1 MRGRSVSRKYA
12 PLGRRMVAAAGAL
25 SLGVAGVVATS
36 VAAVATTDDP
46 SYGTINQ
53 DKTGS
58 IIVHKH
64 LKNDTGTVGKVDGTA
79 DAGGDTVDGVT
90 FKAYKVSGLNLSKPA
105 DWDKLA
111 TLVGN
116 IPSNA
121 CADPAHPTLGD
132 TAPAVD
138 TDAAAEGTTAGGGL
152 ATLAN
157 LPVAAYLVCETAAPA
172 NIVEKAK
179 PFVVTIPFPNTT
191 NGGDG
196 KWLYD
201 VHAYPKNQKIE
212 IDKTIADQ
220 SVNGFGLGSVVEF
233 PVSTTTPNLD
243 AESQFTYFYL
253 RDKLDSR
260 LTEGKVTKI
269 TLGDDTLVE
278 NTDYEQTNT
287 DNLVVVSFKRAGLA
301 KLKANPGKK
310 LVAVFAGKVSAIGDG
325 TIKNKADLVQDTTY
339 GAIPPNE
346 PPSVPPFEPDNP
358 PTSPEVSTDW
368 GNVQL
373 FKYDGDTE
381 NATRVGVRGAKFNV
395 FNAADPYAA
404 DCSTATK
411 TGDPIPVSINGGA
424 PQTDFVSDVNG
435 IVKIDGLYIG
445 DSVGSAGAGSKD
457 AAKRCYVV
465 EEIEAPAGFVLPQ
478 TATTPIEVVKG
489 AQALASYNAQIPNT
503 KQSVPQLPLTG
514 ANGQLLMTIGG
525 VSLALI
531 AVGSTLVIRSRKRSE
546 A

>member
-1 MRGRSVSRKYA
+1 MRGRPVSRKYA

-212 IDKTIADQ
+212 IDKTISDQ
-220 SVNGFGLGSVVEF
+220 TVNGVGLGSRVQF
-233 PVSTTTPNLD
+233 SVSTTIPTLD
-243 AESQFTYFYL
+243 ADTNFTYFYM
-253 RDKLDSR
+253 RDRLDDR
-260 LTEGKVTKI
+260 LTDGKVDKI
-269 TLGDDTLVE
+269 TLGTETLVE
-278 NTDYEQTNT
+278 NTDYVQSNT
-287 DNLVVVSFKRAGLA
+287 GGLVVVSFQRAGLA
-301 KLKANPGKK
+301 KLKTNPGKK
-310 LVAVFAGKVSAIGDG
+310 VEAIFSGTVSALGDG
-325 TIKNKADLVQDTTY
+325 TIKNQAQLIQDTNY

-346 PPSVPPFEPDNP
+346 PPSTPPTEPNDP

-368 GNVQL
+368 GNAQL
-373 FKYDGDTE
+373 LKFDANSGAAKTGIQ
-381 NATRVGVRGAKFNV
+381 GAKFKV
-395 FNAADPYAA
+395 YNAAEPYAA
-404 DCSTATK
+404 DCSAATK
-411 TGDPIPVSINGGA
+411 AGDAITVNG
-424 PQTDFVSDVNG
+424 QTEFVSDFSG
-435 IVKIDGLYIG
+435 LVKIDGLYVG
-445 DSVGSAGAGSKD
+445 DSVGSAGAGSQD
-457 AAKRCYVV
+457 ATKRCYVV
-465 EEIEAPAGFVLPQ
+465 EEFEAPAGYVLPQ
-478 TATTPIEVVKG
+478 QNTTGISVSKG
-489 AQALASYNAQIPNT
+489 ALAAATYSAEIANN
-503 KQSVPQLPLTG
+503 KQPVPQLPLTG

-525 VSLALI
+525 ISLGLI
-531 AVGSTLVIRSRKRSE
+531 AVGSTMVIRSRKRSE

>member
-1 MRGRSVSRKYA
+1 MSRKYA

-64 LKNDTGTVGKVDGTA
+64 LKNDTGTVGKVDGAA

-152 ATLAN
+152 VTLAN

-373 FKYDGDTE
+373 FKYDADTE
-381 NATRVGVRGAKFNV
+381 NATKVGVRGAKFNV

-531 AVGSTLVIRSRKRSE
+531 AVGSTLVIRSRKRGE

>member
-1 MRGRSVSRKYA
+1 MRGRPVSRKYA
-12 PLGRRMVAAAGAL
+12 PLGRRMIAAAGAL
-25 SLGVAGVVATS
+25 SLGVAGVVATRG
-36 VAAVATTDDP
+36 AAGATTDDP

-212 IDKTIADQ
+212 IDKTISDQ
-220 SVNGFGLGSVVEF
+220 TVNGVGLGSRVTF
-233 PVSTTTPNLD
+233 PVSTTIPTLD
-243 AESQFTYFYL
+243 ADTNFTYFYL
-253 RDKLDSR
+253 RDQLDDR
-260 LTEGKVTKI
+260 LTDGKVDKV
-269 TLGDDTLVE
+269 TLGADTLAE
-278 NTDYEQTNT
+278 NTDYVQSNT
-287 DNLVVVSFKRAGLA
+287 GGLVVVSFTRAGLA
-301 KLKANPGKK
+301 KLKANPNKK
-310 LVAVFAGKVSAIGDG
+310 LEAIFSGTVSAIGDG
-325 TIKNKADLVQDTTY
+325 TIKNKANLVQDTHY

-346 PPSVPPFEPDNP
+346 PPSTPPTEPNNP

-368 GNVQL
+368 GNAQL
-373 FKYDGDTE
+373 LKFDANSGAAKTGIK
-381 NATRVGVRGAKFNV
+381 GAKFKV
-395 FNAADPYAA
+395 YNAAEPYAA
-404 DCSTATK
+404 DCSAATK
-411 TGDPIPVSINGGA
+411 AGDAITVNG
-424 PQTDFVSDVNG
+424 QTEFVSDVNG
-435 IVKIDGLYIG
+435 LVSIAGLYVG
-445 DSVGSAGAGSKD
+445 DSVGSAGAGSQD
-457 AAKRCYVV
+457 ATKRCYVV
-465 EEIEAPAGFVLPQ
+465 EEFEAPAGYVLPQ
-478 TATTPIEVVKG
+478 QNTTGISVSKG
-489 AQALASYNAQIPNT
+489 ALAAATYSAEIANN
-503 KQSVPQLPLTG
+503 KQPVPQLPLTG

-531 AVGSTLVIRSRKRSE
+531 AVGSTLVIRSRKRGE

>member
-1 MRGRSVSRKYA
+1 MSRKHA
-12 PLGRRMVAAAGAL
+12 PLGRRMIAAAGAL
-25 SLGVAGVVATS
+25 SIGAAGVIATS
-36 VAAVATTDDP
+36 AAALAADP
-46 SYGTINQ
+46 AYGTIDQ
-53 DKTGS
+53 SAIGS

-64 LKNDTGTVGKVDGTA
+64 LKNDSGTMGKVDGTA
-79 DAGGDTVDGVT
+79 DAGGDGVEGVT
-90 FKAYKVSGLNLSKPA
+90 FKAFKLSGLDLSKPT
-105 DWDKLA
+105 DWDKLSA
-111 TLVGN
+111 LAGN
-116 IPSNA
+116 VPANA
-121 CADPAHPTLGD
+121 CADPTAPTLGAG
-132 TAPAVD
+132 APAVNA
-138 TDAAAEGTTAGGGL
+138 TAAAEGTTDGAGVT
-152 ATLAN
+152 TLAN

-172 NIVEKAK
+172 DIVEKAK
-179 PFVVTIPFPNTT
+179 PFVVTVPFPNTT
-191 NGGDG
+191 NDGDG

-531 AVGSTLVIRSRKRSE
+531 AVGSTLVIRSRKRGE

>member
-1 MRGRSVSRKYA
+1 MSRKYA

-64 LKNDTGTVGKVDGTA
+64 LKNDTGTVGKVDGAA

-152 ATLAN
+152 VTLAN

-212 IDKTIADQ
+212 IDKTISDQ
-220 SVNGFGLGSVVEF
+220 TVNGVGLGSRVQF
-233 PVSTTTPNLD
+233 PVSTTIPTLD
-243 AESQFTYFYL
+243 ADMNFTYFYM
-253 RDKLDSR
+253 RDRLDDR
-260 LTEGKVTKI
+260 LTDGKVDKI
-269 TLGDDTLVE
+269 TLGTETLVE
-278 NTDYEQTNT
+278 NTDYVQSNT
-287 DNLVVVSFKRAGLA
+287 GGLVVVSFQRVGLA
-301 KLKANPGKK
+301 KLKTNPGKK
-310 LVAVFAGKVSAIGDG
+310 VEAIFSGTVSALGDG
-325 TIKNKADLVQDTTY
+325 TIKNQAQLIQDTNY

-346 PPSVPPFEPDNP
+346 PPSTPPTEPNDP

-368 GNVQL
+368 GNAQL
-373 FKYDGDTE
+373 LKFDANSGAAKTGIQ
-381 NATRVGVRGAKFNV
+381 GAKFKV
-395 FNAADPYAA
+395 YNAAEPYAA
-404 DCSTATK
+404 DCSAATK
-411 TGDPIPVSINGGA
+411 AGDAITVNG
-424 PQTDFVSDVNG
+424 QTEFVSDFSG
-435 IVKIDGLYIG
+435 LVKIDGLYVG
-445 DSVGSAGAGSKD
+445 DSVGSAGAGSQD
-457 AAKRCYVV
+457 ATKRCYVV
-465 EEIEAPAGFVLPQ
+465 EEFEAPAGYVLPQ
-478 TATTPIEVVKG
+478 QNTTGISVSKG
-489 AQALASYNAQIPNT
+489 ALAAATYSAEIANN
-503 KQSVPQLPLTG
+503 KQPVPQLPLTG

-525 VSLALI
+525 VSLGLI
-531 AVGSTLVIRSRKRSE
+531 AVGSTMVIRSRKRSE

>member
-1 MRGRSVSRKYA
+1 MRGRPVSRKYA

-64 LKNDTGTVGKVDGTA
+64 LKNDTGTVGKVDGAA

-152 ATLAN
+152 VTLAN

-212 IDKTIADQ
+212 IDKTISDQ
-220 SVNGFGLGSVVEF
+220 TVNGVGLGSRVTF
-233 PVSTTTPNLD
+233 PVSTTIPTLD
-243 AESQFTYFYL
+243 ADTNFTYFYM
-253 RDKLDSR
+253 RDRLDDR
-260 LTEGKVTKI
+260 LTDGKVDKI
-269 TLGDDTLVE
+269 TLGTETLVE
-278 NTDYEQTNT
+278 NTDYVQSNT
-287 DNLVVVSFKRAGLA
+287 GGLVVVSFQRVGLA
-301 KLKANPGKK
+301 KLKTNPGKK
-310 LVAVFAGKVSAIGDG
+310 VEAIFSGTVSALGDG
-325 TIKNKADLVQDTTY
+325 TIKNQAQLIQDTNY

-346 PPSVPPFEPDNP
+346 PPSTPPTEPNDP

-368 GNVQL
+368 GNAQL
-373 FKYDGDTE
+373 LKFDANSGAAKTGIQ
-381 NATRVGVRGAKFNV
+381 GAKFKV
-395 FNAADPYAA
+395 YNAAEPYAA
-404 DCSTATK
+404 DCSAATK
-411 TGDPIPVSINGGA
+411 AGDAITVNG
-424 PQTDFVSDVNG
+424 QTEFVSDFSG
-435 IVKIDGLYIG
+435 LVKIDGLYVG
-445 DSVGSAGAGSKD
+445 DSVGSAGAGSQD
-457 AAKRCYVV
+457 ATKRCYVV
-465 EEIEAPAGFVLPQ
+465 EEFEAPAGYVLPQ
-478 TATTPIEVVKG
+478 QNTTGISVSKG
-489 AQALASYNAQIPNT
+489 ALAAATYSAEIANN
-503 KQSVPQLPLTG
+503 KQPVPQLPLTG

-525 VSLALI
+525 VSLGLI
-531 AVGSTLVIRSRKRSE
+531 AVGSTMVIRSRKRSE

>member
-1 MRGRSVSRKYA
+1 MRGRPVSRKYA

-25 SLGVAGVVATS
+25 SLGVAGVVVTS

-212 IDKTIADQ
+212 IDKTISDQ
-220 SVNGFGLGSVVEF
+220 RANGVGLGSPVTF
-233 PVSTTTPNLD
+233 PVSTTIPSLD
-243 AESQFTYFYL
+243 ADTNFTYFYL
-253 RDKLDSR
+253 RDQLDDR
-260 LTEGKVTKI
+260 LTDGKVDKV
-269 TLGDDTLVE
+269 TLGADTLAE
-278 NTDYEQTNT
+278 NTDYVQSNT
-287 DNLVVVSFKRAGLA
+287 GGLVVVSFTRAGLA
-301 KLKANPGKK
+301 KLKANPNKK
-310 LVAVFAGKVSAIGDG
+310 LEAIFSGTVSAIGDG
-325 TIKNKADLVQDTTY
+325 TIKNKANLVQDRHY
-339 GAIPPNE
+339 GAIPANE
-346 PPSVPPFEPDNP
+346 PPSTPPTEPNNP

-368 GNVQL
+368 GNAQL
-373 FKYDGDTE
+373 LKFDANSGAAKTGIK
-381 NATRVGVRGAKFNV
+381 GAKFKV
-395 FNAADPYAA
+395 YNAAEPYAA
-404 DCSTATK
+404 DCSAATK
-411 TGDPIPVSINGGA
+411 AGDAITVNG
-424 PQTDFVSDVNG
+424 QTEFVSDVNG
-435 IVKIDGLYIG
+435 LVSIAGLYVG
-445 DSVGSAGAGSKD
+445 DSVGSAGAGSQD
-457 AAKRCYVV
+457 ATKRCYVV
-465 EEIEAPAGFVLPQ
+465 EEFEAPAGYVLPQ
-478 TATTPIEVVKG
+478 QNTTGISVSKG
-489 AQALASYNAQIPNT
+489 ALAAATYSAEIANN
-503 KQSVPQLPLTG
+503 KQPVPQLPLTG

-525 VSLALI
+525 VSLGLI
-531 AVGSTLVIRSRKRSE
+531 AVGSTMVIRSRKRSE

>member
-1 MRGRSVSRKYA
+1 MI
-12 PLGRRMVAAAGAL
+12 AAAGAL
-25 SLGVAGVVATS
+25 SIGAAGVIATG
-36 VAAVATTDDP
+36 AAALATDP
-46 SYGTINQ
+46 AYGTIDQSAN
-53 DKTGS
+53 GS

-64 LKNDTGTVGKVDGTA
+64 LKNDSGTMGKVDGTA
-79 DAGGDTVDGVT
+79 DAGGDGVEGVT
-90 FKAYKVSGLNLSKPA
+90 FKAFKLSGLDLSKPT
-105 DWDKLA
+105 DWDKLSA
-111 TLVGN
+111 LAGN
-116 IPSNA
+116 VPANA
-121 CADPAHPTLGD
+121 CADPAAPTLGD
-132 TAPAVD
+132 GAPAVD
-138 TDAAAEGTTAGGGL
+138 AAAAAQGTTDGTGVT
-152 ATLAN
+152 TLAG

-172 NIVEKAK
+172 DIVEKAK
-179 PFVVTIPFPNTT
+179 PFVVTVPFPNTT
-191 NGGDG
+191 NDGDG

-212 IDKTIADQ
+212 IDKTISDQ
-220 SVNGFGLGSVVEF
+220 SANGFGLGSVVEF

-243 AESQFTYFYL
+243 AESQFTYFYF

-260 LTEGKVTKI
+260 LTEGKVTKV

-278 NTDYEQTNT
+278 GTDYEQSNT
-287 DNLVVVSFKRAGLA
+287 DNLVIVSFKRAGLA

-310 LVAVFAGKVSAIGDG
+310 LEAVFAGKVSAIGDG

-346 PPSVPPFEPDNP
+346 PPSVPPFEPNNP

-424 PQTDFVSDVNG
+424 PQTDFVSDANG
-435 IVKIDGLYIG
+435 MVKIDGLYIG
-445 DSVGSAGAGSKD
+445 DSVGSAGTGSKG

-489 AQALASYNAQIPNT
+489 AQALTSYNAQIPNT

-531 AVGSTLVIRSRKRSE
+531 AVGSTLVIRSRKRGE

>member
-1 MRGRSVSRKYA
+1 MI
-12 PLGRRMVAAAGAL
+12 AAAGAL
-25 SLGVAGVVATS
+25 SIGAAGVIATG
-36 VAAVATTDDP
+36 AAAFAKDP
-46 SYGTINQ
+46 AYGTIDQ
-53 DKTGS
+53 SAIGS

-64 LKNDTGTVGKVDGTA
+64 LKNDSGTMGKVDGTA
-79 DAGGDTVDGVT
+79 DAGGDGVADVT
-90 FKAYKVSGLNLSKPA
+90 FKAFKLSGLDLSKPT
-105 DWDKLA
+105 DWDKLSA
-111 TLVGN
+111 LAGN
-116 IPSNA
+116 VPANA
-121 CADPAHPTLGD
+121 CADPTAPTLGAG
-132 TAPAVD
+132 APAVD
-138 TDAAAEGTTAGGGL
+138 ANPAAEGTTNGTGVT
-152 ATLAN
+152 TLAN
-157 LPVAAYLVCETAAPA
+157 LPVAAYLVCETKAPA

-191 NGGDG
+191 NDGNG

-220 SVNGFGLGSVVEF
+220 KANGFGLGSIVEF

-243 AESQFTYFYL
+243 AESQFTYFYM

-260 LTEGKVTKI
+260 LTEGKVTKV
-269 TLGDDTLVE
+269 TLGDETLVE

-310 LVAVFAGKVSAIGDG
+310 LVAIFSGKVSSVGDG

-339 GAIPPNE
+339 GAVPPDE
-346 PPSVPPFEPDNP
+346 PPSRPPFEPDNP

-381 NATRVGVRGAKFNV
+381 NTTKVGVRGAKFNV

-424 PQTDFVSDVNG
+424 PQTDFVSDANG
-435 IVKIDGLYIG
+435 IVKIDGLYVG
-445 DSVGSAGAGSKD
+445 DSVGSAGPGSKD

-478 TATTPIEVVKG
+478 TATTPIQVAKG
-489 AQALASYNAQIPNT
+489 VQTLTSYNAQISNT

-531 AVGSTLVIRSRKRSE
+531 AVGSTLVIRSRKRGE

>member
-1 MRGRSVSRKYA
+1 MSRKHA
-12 PLGRRMVAAAGAL
+12 PLGRRMIAAAGAL
-25 SLGVAGVVATS
+25 SIGAAGVIATS
-36 VAAVATTDDP
+36 AAALAADP
-46 SYGTINQ
+46 AYGTIDQ
-53 DKTGS
+53 SAIGS

-64 LKNDTGTVGKVDGTA
+64 LKNDSGTMGKVDGTA
-79 DAGGDTVDGVT
+79 DSGGDGVDGVT
-90 FKAYKVSGLNLSKPA
+90 FKAFKLSGLDLSKPT
-105 DWDKLA
+105 DWDKLSA
-111 TLVGN
+111 LAGN
-116 IPSNA
+116 VPANA
-121 CADPAHPTLGD
+121 CADPTAPTLGAG
-132 TAPAVD
+132 APAVD
-138 TDAAAEGTTAGGGL
+138 ANAAAEGTTDGTGVT
-152 ATLAN
+152 TLAN

-172 NIVEKAK
+172 DIVEKAK
-179 PFVVTIPFPNTT
+179 PFVVTVPFPNTT
-191 NGGDG
+191 NDGDG

-489 AQALASYNAQIPNT
+489 AQALASYNAQIPNP

-531 AVGSTLVIRSRKRSE
+531 AVGSTLVIRSRKRGE

>member
-1 MRGRSVSRKYA
+1 MSRKHA
-12 PLGRRMVAAAGAL
+12 PLGRRMIAAAGAL
-25 SLGVAGVVATS
+25 SIGAAGVIATS
-36 VAAVATTDDP
+36 AAAFATDP
-46 SYGTINQ
+46 AYGTIDQ
-53 DKTGS
+53 SAIGS

-64 LKNDTGTVGKVDGTA
+64 LKNDSGTMGKVDGTA
-79 DAGGDTVDGVT
+79 DSGGDGVGGVT
-90 FKAYKVSGLNLSKPA
+90 FKAFKLSGLDLSKPT
-105 DWDKLA
+105 DWDKLSA
-111 TLVGN
+111 LAGN
-116 IPSNA
+116 VPANA
-121 CADPAHPTLGD
+121 CADPTAPTLGAG
-132 TAPAVD
+132 APAVD
-138 TDAAAEGTTAGGGL
+138 ANAAAEGTTDGTGVT
-152 ATLAN
+152 TLAN

-172 NIVEKAK
+172 DIVEKAK
-179 PFVVTIPFPNTT
+179 PFVVTVPFPNTT
-191 NGGDG
+191 NDGDG

-531 AVGSTLVIRSRKRSE
+531 AVGSTLVIRSRKRGE